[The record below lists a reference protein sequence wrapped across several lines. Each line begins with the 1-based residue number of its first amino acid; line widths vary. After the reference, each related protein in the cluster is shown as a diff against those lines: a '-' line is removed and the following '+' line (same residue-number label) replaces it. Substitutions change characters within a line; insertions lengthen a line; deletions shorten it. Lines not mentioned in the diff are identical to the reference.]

1 MKFFLLI
8 LPFITAIA
16 AIPSPIVGGD
26 PSLLRQVAEQQAKL
40 KKEQLQNKAQAKI
53 NTGIDKLLPP
63 NIASN
68 VGSKDKRVCFSA
80 NHGSHPL
87 C

>member
-16 AIPSPIVGGD
+16 AIPSPIAGGD
-26 PSLLRQVAEQQAKL
+26 SSLLRQVAEQQAKL
-40 KKEQLQNKAQAKI
+40 KKEQLQNKAHAKI
-53 NTGIDKLLPP
+53 NTGVDNLLPP

-68 VGSKDKRVCFSA
+68 VGSKGKRVCFSA
-80 NHGSHPL
+80 IHGPRPL